1 MLVFLR
7 HFLSFCSFTTFYW
20 DTGASR
26 AVGMGGTILRTPN
39 QCGRRR
45 KVPKMSHVLS
55 SIQ

>member
-7 HFLSFCSFTTFYW
+7 AFFILLFVYHFFLRHRGIT
-20 DTGASR
+20 SR
-26 AVGMGGTILRTPN
+26 GYGGKILRAPN